1 VGVSLHLCQAAPAS
15 CGACCGQ
22 YNFAD
27 HSREA
32 IAAELRRH
40 TRALAA
46 VPRTREAF
54 SEAAA
59 QLKAGAPA
67 PLFPLVRVCPLL
79 GFLDGAEQR
88 VGCLAHPLVTGGADL
103 RDCGAYNSDTCE
115 TFTCP
120 SFIWL
125 DDAMAALVRDACAD
139 WYLYGLVVTD
149 VEYVR
154 GALDLL
160 TRALCRPVTADELW
174 QKALPEVAAL
184 FRLKSDAPGRP
195 ANGRVFGRF
204 EEAGGEEPA
213 LRTLDAR
220 ALGCVPAPEDALVLC
235 LGYEPTRGEAL
246 EAARAVVRGAI
257 ADIASALEKETA
269 CRA

>member
-1 VGVSLHLCQAAPAS
+1 VGVSLHLCQAGPAS

-32 IAAELRRH
+32 VTSELRRH
-40 TRALAA
+40 TRALAE

-54 SEAAA
+54 AEAARA
-59 QLKAGAPA
+59 LKAAAPS
-67 PLFPLVRVCPLL
+67 PLFPLVRTCPLL
-79 GFLDGAEQR
+79 GFLDAAETR
-88 VGCLAHPLVTGGADL
+88 VGCLAHPLVTGGPDL
-103 RDCGAYNSDTCE
+103 RDCGVYTADTCE

-125 DDAMAALVRDACAD
+125 DDGLAGLVRDACAD
-139 WYLYGLVVTD
+139 GYVYGLVVTD

-160 TRALCRPVTADELW
+160 TRALCRPVTAEELR
-174 QKALPEVAAL
+174 QKALPEMAAL
-184 FRLKSDAPGRP
+184 LRLKADAPGRP
-195 ANGRVFGRF
+195 AAGRVFGRF
-204 EEAGGEEPA
+204 EHTGGEEPV

-220 ALGCVPAPEDALVLC
+220 ALGCAPAPEDTLVLC
-235 LGYEPTRGEAL
+235 LGYAPDSSEAL
-246 EAARAVVRGAI
+246 EAARAVVRGAVSSVV
-257 ADIASALEKETA
+257 AVLEGEGT